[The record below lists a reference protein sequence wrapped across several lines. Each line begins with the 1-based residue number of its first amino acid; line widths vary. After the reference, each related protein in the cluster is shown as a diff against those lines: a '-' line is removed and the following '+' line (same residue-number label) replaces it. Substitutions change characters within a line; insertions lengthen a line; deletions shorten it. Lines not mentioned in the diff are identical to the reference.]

1 MSSVG
6 CFSAAHKKATNYCT
20 TNKFYAS
27 HMIALF
33 NGHRKIHIYY
43 FFNMR

>member
-1 MSSVG
+1 MSSVWLL
-6 CFSAAHKKATNYCT
+6 SAVYKKATNYYTT

-33 NGHRKIHIYY
+33 NGHRKIHIYH
-43 FFNMR
+43 FFNM